1 MMNRNQFDIFLLV
14 FNDHLYPDKMSNSQQ
29 PIGDIPGAFNPSSTL
44 SNAISSNPSNSALRS
59 ATATP
64 PPRVTS
70 PAITAGGLLSPP
82 IASRTPIQTSNL
94 PKPGVSYPAQA
105 LNAFENYKK
114 KDSAK
119 VVVRFKAT
127 GNAPIMKNNYFRI
140 TAFNRFQAVIQF
152 LRKELGWKQ
161 GDALVS
167 KGRTYFGLKVCTDFL
182 FIVSLHQFFFQS
194 RAR

>member
-1 MMNRNQFDIFLLV
+1 
-14 FNDHLYPDKMSNSQQ
+14 MSNSQQ

-44 SNAISSNPSNSALRS
+44 SNAISSTASNSALRS

-70 PAITAGGLLSPP
+70 PAITGGLLSPP
-82 IASRTPIQTSNL
+82 IASRTPTQSSNL

-105 LNAFENYKK
+105 LNAFETYKK

-167 KGRTYFGLKVCTDFL
+167 KGRTYFGLKVCTDFRS

-194 RAR
+194 RTR

>member
-1 MMNRNQFDIFLLV
+1 
-14 FNDHLYPDKMSNSQQ
+14 MSTG
-29 PIGDIPGAFNPSSTL
+29 GDIPGAFTPSSTL
-44 SNAISSNPSNSALRS
+44 SNPTSSSTASNATLRS
-59 ATATP
+59 VTATP

-70 PAITAGGLLSPP
+70 PSSTAAGLLSPP
-82 IASRTPIQTSNL
+82 VSRTPAQSSAL
-94 PKPGVSYPAQA
+94 PKAGISYSAQA
-105 LNAFENYKK
+105 INAFETYKK

-167 KGRTYFGLKVCTDFL
+167 RRKM
-182 FIVSLHQFFFQS
+182 
-194 RAR
+194 